1 MAVTVV
7 VVGSRLEAAFSGKM
21 GKKQAASSN
30 WPRVKRSAEGTSRRN
45 ATARYRR
52 CVGEAL
58 PSKHLCLGSLTPH
71 RLVLAHSLTHS
82 STHSL
87 THSLTHSPA
96 ARFLLDCDT
105 LTQQSNHGMQ
115 ALAARVLA
123 WGPTP
128 DCRHVSLSAG
138 AENIDVDRV
147 PSDVLYSRMCDLEA
161 LRVAVSESMAEV
173 AETLIQR
180 GFLVESVAEDE
191 TSQEP

>member
-1 MAVTVV
+1 
-7 VVGSRLEAAFSGKM
+7 M

-96 ARFLLDCDT
+96 ARFLLDFINDPSRQVSMQDVKIASDT

-173 AETLIQR
+173 AETLTQR